1 MNRGYIKI
9 WRKLEDSGLFQVPN
23 TLAVFM
29 YILMHATHQER
40 KIGTPTGVITLQRG
54 QLISGRIKLSIILKQ
69 SERQIR
75 TSIDRLTNMQIMT
88 IKTTNKYSIYT
99 IVNYSIYQDIED
111 DSAKQTTS
119 KRPAN
124 DQQTT
129 TKQAFKHLSIEEG
142 KAIAI
147 GKPNCPHEEIIN
159 LYHELL
165 PASPRIKDWTPA
177 RAASLKARWNEETDR
192 QTLDYWRR
200 LFDYISGIPF
210 LTGKVT
216 SNGRK
221 PFVITLDWLVKSENF
236 AKVLEG
242 RYEDNAA

>member
-1 MNRGYIKI
+1 MI
-9 WRKLEDSGLFQVPN
+9 VPN
-23 TLAVFM
+23 
-29 YILMHATHQER
+29 
-40 KIGTPTGVITLQRG
+40 
-54 QLISGRIKLSIILKQ
+54 
-69 SERQIR
+69 
-75 TSIDRLTNMQIMT
+75 
-88 IKTTNKYSIYT
+88 
-99 IVNYSIYQDIED
+99 
-111 DSAKQTTS
+111 

-236 AKVLEG
+236 AKVREG